1 MDIEISS
8 NVKKL
13 EKYRLFFRSHVRPY
27 WAYIVLLLLLSIVGI
42 LFGVISPLFMK
53 DLIDDVI
60 TQRKTESFTYLIG
73 LLFLICIS
81 SSIARYFSVSLAGK
95 ISAKVT
101 NSIRKGIFISL
112 QCKKLNEIY
121 KVKSGDVLSRFMND
135 IYVCQNL
142 FTSYIVQLFSCV
154 FGIIFPLTIMLML
167 KWDLTV
173 ICIAPI
179 VIYVPLSFYFGQ
191 FLKMGQKKILE
202 INGKISTFLRESLS
216 MIPLIKSFGLEKYQ
230 QVRFEE
236 NLDTYYNSILSVSH
250 VSALYLSI
258 TNALI
263 FFPLLMLFIVG
274 GKMAINEIIS
284 IGTLFAFSA
293 YLMQFYSP
301 VNSLANLWS
310 NIKMSSAAFD
320 RLHEIVELEAESDG
334 KMDLKSENK
343 EIVFENVSFS
353 YGKNKIFE
361 RLNITFKK
369 GMNFVIG
376 ANGSG
381 KTTIFHLLIKLY
393 TVEAGA
399 IKIDSQD
406 ISEVSLP
413 SLRRNIALLSQNI
426 QLIDSSIYENI
437 LLGNLSASEDAVVNA
452 AKKAKIHDFI
462 VRLPNGYNSLV
473 GEDGLALS
481 GGERQKISLARA
493 ILKDSPI
500 ILLDEVTSPIDKESR
515 DCIYNVLRELS
526 SGKIIIIATHDCSE
540 IREGDWIVDL
550 NKVKVGNRILAPL
563 L

>member
-1 MDIEISS
+1 
-8 NVKKL
+8 
-13 EKYRLFFRSHVRPY
+13 
-27 WAYIVLLLLLSIVGI
+27 
-42 LFGVISPLFMK
+42 MK

-81 SSIARYFSVSLAGK
+81 SSIARYFSVSLTGK

-263 FFPLLMLFIVG
+263 FFPLLML
-274 GKMAINEIIS
+274 
-284 IGTLFAFSA
+284 
-293 YLMQFYSP
+293 
-301 VNSLANLWS
+301 W
-310 NIKMSSAAFD
+310 
-320 RLHEIVELEAESDG
+320 
-334 KMDLKSENK
+334 
-343 EIVFENVSFS
+343 
-353 YGKNKIFE
+353 
-361 RLNITFKK
+361 
-369 GMNFVIG
+369 
-376 ANGSG
+376 
-381 KTTIFHLLIKLY
+381 
-393 TVEAGA
+393 
-399 IKIDSQD
+399 
-406 ISEVSLP
+406 
-413 SLRRNIALLSQNI
+413 
-426 QLIDSSIYENI
+426 
-437 LLGNLSASEDAVVNA
+437 
-452 AKKAKIHDFI
+452 
-462 VRLPNGYNSLV
+462 
-473 GEDGLALS
+473 
-481 GGERQKISLARA
+481 
-493 ILKDSPI
+493 
-500 ILLDEVTSPIDKESR
+500 
-515 DCIYNVLRELS
+515 
-526 SGKIIIIATHDCSE
+526 
-540 IREGDWIVDL
+540 
-550 NKVKVGNRILAPL
+550 
-563 L
+563 

>member
-1 MDIEISS
+1 
-8 NVKKL
+8 
-13 EKYRLFFRSHVRPY
+13 
-27 WAYIVLLLLLSIVGI
+27 
-42 LFGVISPLFMK
+42 MK

-81 SSIARYFSVSLAGK
+81 SSIARYFSVSLTGK

-550 NKVKVGNRILAPL
+550 NKVNVGNRILAPL